1 MPFEQQALDQFIVTF
16 ERNTSSTDFA
26 AVVSQFAD
34 TFIAAGPTGSSLV
47 PAAAFAQT
55 LPSRKQYFDKA
66 RRRQSTLVSRRDTH
80 IGERYA
86 LVDTQ
91 WQMDFSPVDKPDLA
105 LTVGSSFLIDMGG
118 SQPKILAYLTHQDIF
133 QLIRDHNLMSSS

>member
-1 MPFEQQALDQFIVTF
+1 MPFDQQTLDQFMFTF
-16 ERNTSSTDFA
+16 ERNTSSIDSA

-34 TFIAAGPTGSSLV
+34 TFIAAGPTGSTLV

-66 RRRQSTLVSRRDTH
+66 GRRQSTLVARRDTR
-80 IGERYA
+80 IGERYV

-91 WQMDFSPVDKPDLA
+91 WQMGFVPVDKPDLS

-133 QLIRDHNLMSSS
+133 QLIRDHNLISSS